1 MSEPARVRRVGG
13 PLGALRRQP
22 GWPVYLLF
30 GGIPLWWVLGV
41 SRFMLPVVGG
51 AMLLS
56 LLLRRNVRVPPS
68 VAIWTLLLAWMLV
81 SAVALDGTG
90 RILGF
95 LLRFSIYASVGIF
108 FLYLYNAP
116 RISARAIVLSLATFW
131 VVAVVGGYLGML
143 FPDVS
148 FHTPVERIIPGSLLA
163 NDYVHDM
170 AHARFAEVQEVFG
183 ERTSRP
189 AAFFTYT
196 NGWGSGFAL
205 LAPFALAALAEI
217 RSRRWKLLITASIAA
232 SIVPAIDSLNRGL
245 WISLAVAALYVI
257 ARAVLG
263 AHARL
268 AVRLVAIAVVT
279 VLVIAAS
286 PLGTVVGQRLQ
297 HGHSDEARQTLYGET
312 FARAVESPLIGYGAP
327 RPAESSGYL
336 DSAGTQ
342 GQVLYLVFSH
352 GFPGLILFYVW
363 LAYTFAKSTRPST
376 PAAYAGHVTILI
388 AAVQA
393 PFYGLLGQMFIVAAG
408 AVLAL
413 KGNLTAPARV
423 PAGPRAAAAGRWS
436 PDPLPA
442 R

>member
-1 MSEPARVRRVGG
+1 MWFQS
-13 PLGALRRQP
+13 LRRNP

-30 GGIPLWWVLGV
+30 AGVPLWWVLGV

-51 AMLLS
+51 VMLLS

-68 VAIWTLLLAWMLV
+68 VAIWALLLAWMLL

-95 LLRFSIYASVGIF
+95 VLRFSIYASVGIF
-108 FLYLYNAP
+108 LLYLYNSP
-116 RISARAIVLSLATFW
+116 RITPRAIVLSLATFW
-131 VVAVVGGYLGML
+131 AAAVVGGYLGIL

-148 FHTPVERIIPGSLLA
+148 FHTPVERLIPGSLLA

-183 ERTSRP
+183 ERSSRP
-189 AAFFTYT
+189 ATFFTYT

-217 RSRRWKLLITASIAA
+217 RSRRWKLLLILTIAA

-245 WISLAVAALYVI
+245 WISLVVAAVYVI

-263 AHARL
+263 AKPRL
-268 AVRLVAIAVVT
+268 AVRLIAIAAVS

-286 PLGTVVGQRLQ
+286 PLGTVVTHRLQ
-297 HGHSDEARQTLYGET
+297 HGHSNEARQTLYGET
-312 FARAVESPLIGYGAP
+312 FARAMESPLIGYGAP
-327 RPAESSGYL
+327 RPAESSSYL

-352 GFPGLILFYVW
+352 GFPALVLFYLW
-363 LAYTFAKSTRPST
+363 LAYTFAKSSRPST
-376 PAAYAGHVTILI
+376 PAAYAGHVTLLI

-413 KGNLTAPARV
+413 KGNLAAPARV
-423 PAGPRAAAAGRWS
+423 PREVGGPSAARWS
-436 PDPLPA
+436 PEPLPA